1 MRFAIQKTRDN
12 AGKVV
17 KNANLSIKDIM
28 KAANV
33 KRDSALSIRKRMLS
47 EGVLEEYARTS
58 TPPPLQQRCR
68 HSHLEAEQRLAQGQ
82 ASIEAAEQKLKA
94 DEKKAEKLRLSFPDD
109 LPTLR

>member
-47 EGVLEEYARTS
+47 EGVLEEYAKNKYAATS
-58 TPPPLQQRCR
+58 SAEVQAQPLR
-68 HSHLEAEQRLAQGQ
+68 EAEQRLAQGQ
-82 ASIEAAEQKLKA
+82 ASVEAAEQKLKA
-94 DEKKAEKLRLSFPDD
+94 DEKKAEKLRLSFS
-109 LPTLR
+109 R